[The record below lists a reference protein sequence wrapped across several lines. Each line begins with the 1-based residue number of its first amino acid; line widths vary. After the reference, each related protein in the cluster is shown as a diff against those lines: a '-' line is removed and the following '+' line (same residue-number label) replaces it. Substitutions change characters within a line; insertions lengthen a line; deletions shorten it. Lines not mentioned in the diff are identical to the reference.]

1 MSGGSETQTSQEPW
15 EGQKPYL
22 KDLYDQAQRAF
33 QATDPTPYQGSLV
46 ANPTQNQLTGM
57 NNQLGVADAIR
68 NSGIAEGN
76 VNMGSQFGNRATSGY
91 YMQPAAMQFDAQRL
105 MPGLMEGPMGQ
116 YMGPE
121 GTARAIETVTGG
133 APDYSEANT
142 EEAIRAALRPLE
154 RRMTEQ
160 ILPQAQSQAI
170 MQGAYGGSGDLLS
183 RSRAIRD
190 FDREAAD
197 VTAGYV
203 FEDIMS
209 QRQQE
214 GADFRQ
220 LASLA
225 AQSGDRLSQQIF
237 QDAAREQE
245 LEFQDFTNRRNIMP
259 QLFQAEMN
267 AAQLAPQLQNTGIR
281 QAMLPGQIEMD
292 IGGMERQFAQDQL
305 SAELQ
310 RHQME
315 QMAPWTG
322 LQQYANTIYGSPSFT
337 NTTQQQPG
345 GGVGGAA
352 SGAISGAAMGSMLGP
367 WGAAGGAVLGGLGGF
382 F

>member
-1 MSGGSETQTSQEPW
+1 
-15 EGQKPYL
+15 
-22 KDLYDQAQRAF
+22 
-33 QATDPTPYQGSLV
+33 
-46 ANPTQNQLTGM
+46 
-57 NNQLGVADAIR
+57 
-68 NSGIAEGN
+68 
-76 VNMGSQFGNRATSGY
+76 
-91 YMQPAAMQFDAQRL
+91 
-105 MPGLMEGPMGQ
+105 
-116 YMGPE
+116 
-121 GTARAIETVTGG
+121 
-133 APDYSEANT
+133 
-142 EEAIRAALRPLE
+142 
-154 RRMTEQ
+154 MTEQ

-190 FDREAAD
+190 FDREASD

-203 FEDIMS
+203 FEDILN

-214 GADFRQ
+214 GQDFRT
-220 LASLA
+220 LANLA

-245 LEFQDFTNRRNIMP
+245 MEFQDFQNRRNIMP
-259 QLFQAEMN
+259 QLYQAEMN
-267 AAQLAPQLQNTGIR
+267 AAQLAPKLQNTGIR

-292 IGGMERQFAQDQL
+292 IGGMERQFAQDQI

-315 QMAPWTG
+315 QSAPWTG
-322 LQQYANTIYGSPSFT
+322 LQQYANVIYGSPSFT